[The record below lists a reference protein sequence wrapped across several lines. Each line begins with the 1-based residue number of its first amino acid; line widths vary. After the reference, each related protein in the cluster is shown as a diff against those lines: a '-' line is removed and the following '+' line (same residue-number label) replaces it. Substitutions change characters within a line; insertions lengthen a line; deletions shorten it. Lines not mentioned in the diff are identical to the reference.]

1 LFATATKASV
11 ADMLR
16 DIYLVSTLQSGVNLD
31 WVRYSQVLM
40 IAVSLTNSVPKAHHY
55 RLCVSFTSLSHSEAV
70 VLQPD

>member
-1 LFATATKASV
+1 LFATTTKASV

-55 RLCVSFTSLSHSEAV
+55 RPTSI
-70 VLQPD
+70 